1 MVIVSKRFL
10 RTVDG
15 EIDAP
20 VENNRISVSGG
31 SDAALYGMPNKPFM
45 SLRIRNDSIRPEQRA
60 SSANRHFNIIDEKMI
75 GSIIISKSECCVNL
89 VMENRFHPILSIY

>member
-1 MVIVSKRFL
+1 MVG
-10 RTVDG
+10 G

-31 SDAALYGMPNKPFM
+31 TDAALYGTPNKPFM
-45 SLRIRNDSIRPEQRA
+45 SLRVRNDSIRPGQRT
-60 SSANRHFNIIDEKMI
+60 SSANRYFNSIDDKV
-75 GSIIISKSECCVNL
+75 SLYASSECCVNL